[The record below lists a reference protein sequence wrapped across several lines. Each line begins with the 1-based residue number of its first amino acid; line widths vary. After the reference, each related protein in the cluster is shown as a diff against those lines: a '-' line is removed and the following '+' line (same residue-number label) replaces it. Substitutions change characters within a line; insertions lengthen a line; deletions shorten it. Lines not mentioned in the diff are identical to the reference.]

1 MRPPILGVK
10 QCNKILTCL
19 VIGFGMYLTLQPFVP
34 ELVYFVRHT
43 RILGGLL
50 IFDSSDLVLD
60 ERAQLRS
67 LTPRISM
74 AADGPHRL
82 VAPVPA
88 ENTLIIPDIDVRTT
102 ILEGSNAQVLMEGIW
117 HRPGTGTPDTGGNTV
132 LVGHRFLYTSGPNT
146 FYHLDKLKVN
156 DPLTVY
162 WKGRRYTYI
171 IDSSTVTSADSFEIE
186 QNTAQPVL
194 TLYTCTPLFSIDKRL
209 VVRAHQVM
217 VSSDQAKVARQ

>member
-1 MRPPILGVK
+1 MRVSLPSVR
-10 QCNKILTCL
+10 QCNKLLSCL
-19 VIGFGMYLTLQPFVP
+19 VIGFGVYLTIQPFVP
-34 ELVYFVRHT
+34 ELVYFVRRA
-43 RILGGLL
+43 RILGELRMFGL
-50 IFDSSDLVLD
+50 SDFRSDETTVLRLV
-60 ERAQLRS
+60 
-67 LTPRISM
+67 TPRVSM
-74 AADGPHRL
+74 AADGPHTL

-88 ENTLIIPDIDVRTT
+88 ENTLIIPDIDVRAN
-102 ILEGSNAQVLMEGIW
+102 ILEGTSSQILMEGIW

-146 FYHLDKLKVN
+146 FYHLDKLKAG

-162 WKGRRYTYI
+162 WKGQRYTYI

-209 VVRAHQVM
+209 VVRARQVAA
-217 VSSDQAKVARQ
+217 SSVHAVVANQ